1 MVLYLAIIKSNNV
14 VLIIEKGLPNKEYF
28 RLMQK
33 YKINI
38 LFTDREIK
46 LNNEN
51 KKFKFIPEKF
61 FFSKKNY
68 FKIIN
73 NIKHQEKE
81 KNYLEDVCVI
91 LFTSGSTGEKKGV
104 MLTNKNLIF
113 NTNAILKSLPIKK
126 SDVVNLVLPCS
137 YSFGLSVINTHLKI
151 GSSFFS

>member
-91 LFTSGSTGEKKGV
+91 LFTLVQQEKSV
-104 MLTNKNLIF
+104 MLTNKI
-113 NTNAILKSLPIKK
+113 
-126 SDVVNLVLPCS
+126 
-137 YSFGLSVINTHLKI
+137 
-151 GSSFFS
+151 